1 MRTET
6 IEVSGIVPATPEQIY
21 DAWLD
26 AAAHAAM
33 TGGLLATV
41 EGREAGDRFTV
52 GDGYAWG
59 SHLAL
64 ERGRRIVQS
73 WRSKDFPAEAADSR
87 LEVLLEA
94 SEGGTWVTIRHHEV
108 PEGQGAELRE
118 GWETYY
124 LEPMRRHFGGARP
137 ARRKK
142 AMRRPARPGGPRRK
156 PVRAKAARAAPRR
169 GARKAA
175 SRRGAAG
182 RRKAGRAARRSGARR
197 TRRPARKRR

>member
-6 IEVSGIVPATPEQIY
+6 IEVSGVVPATPEQIY

-26 AAAHAAM
+26 AVAHAAM
-33 TGGLLATV
+33 TGGSAATV
-41 EGREAGDRFTV
+41 EGREVGGRFTA
-52 GDGYAWG
+52 GDGYMWG

-73 WRSKDFPAEAADSR
+73 WRSKDFPAEAPDSR

-94 SEGGTWVTIRHHEV
+94 SEGGTWITIRHHEV
-108 PEGQGAELRE
+108 PEGQGAMLRE

-137 ARRKK
+137 AASRK
-142 AMRRPARPGGPRRK
+142 AVRRPAKR
-156 PVRAKAARAAPRR
+156 KAAKGKGTRAPRR
-169 GARKAA
+169 GARKPA
-175 SRRGAAG
+175 SRRRPG
-182 RRKAGRAARRSGARR
+182 RDGKRGRARR
-197 TRRPARKRR
+197 TRRASRKRG

>member
-6 IEVSGIVPATPEQIY
+6 IEVSGVVPATPEQIY

-26 AAAHAAM
+26 AVAHAAM
-33 TGGLLATV
+33 TGGSAATI
-41 EGREAGDRFTV
+41 EGREVGGRFTA
-52 GDGYAWG
+52 GDGYMWG

-73 WRSKDFPAEAADSR
+73 WRSKDFPAEAPDSR

-94 SEGGTWVTIRHHEV
+94 SESGTWITIRHHEV
-108 PEGQGAELRE
+108 PEGQGAMLRE

-137 ARRKK
+137 AASTK
-142 AMRRPARPGGPRRK
+142 AVRRPAKR
-156 PVRAKAARAAPRR
+156 KAAKGKGARAPRR

-175 SRRGAAG
+175 AG
-182 RRKAGRAARRSGARR
+182 RRPGRDVKRGRARR
-197 TRRPARKRR
+197 TRRASRKRR